1 MMSVKSMVL
10 SLLVAKLGGDPA
22 HSVATTCVI
31 LGVNAF
37 LLLLSVSDYR
47 VTIDSGYHVWLA
59 RWYPWRIM
67 MAPSNF
73 GPLSNGGQSRARYH
87 SRGIHYAIVKKGGQN
102 RDDDDRSCKL

>member
-1 MMSVKSMVL
+1 MMSVKSIVL
-10 SLLVAKLGGDPA
+10 SPRVAKLGGDLA
-22 HSVATTCVI
+22 HSAATTCVI

-73 GPLSNGGQSRARYH
+73 GPLSSGGAEQSAVPFARH
-87 SRGIHYAIVKKGGQN
+87 PLRHREKGGQN